1 MTPFAK
7 WRWHLYHLVLHD
19 HKYKYHGHKATVQN
33 AEGTQWIFNYWLD
46 EKTIDDGH
54 PPFLRGNADS
64 DFKIRVVFNPTVIL
78 GQSVIIS
85 WHREQRHICFFAH
98 CYFHCCLF
106 FATFC
111 LNFNTSYKTC
121 GLNSCVQ
128 HILSYP
134 VYNHWMYL
142 AQILFCVWNLTL
154 SVILFISMC
163 HSGGRIDGHYCLG
176 TSHNIKRIPTTTGI
190 CMQTVVIS
198 ICIWQPRPLAFVI
211 WRTYNT
217 LPLATWPD
225 R

>member
-1 MTPFAK
+1 MNIQLLTWWK
-7 WRWHLYHLVLHD
+7 NYWRWPSTTLPFYAAMQILISKLELYS
-19 HKYKYHGHKATVQN
+19 VQLSFWVS
-33 AEGTQWIFNYWLD
+33 QWSFYDIENSGISVFSPIVIF
-46 EKTIDDGH
+46 I
-54 PPFLRGNADS
+54 
-64 DFKIRVVFNPTVIL
+64 VVFFC
-78 GQSVIIS
+78 
-85 WHREQRHICFFAH
+85 HI
-98 CYFHCCLF
+98 
-106 FATFC
+106 C
-111 LNFNTSYKTC
+111 LNFNTSTSYKTC